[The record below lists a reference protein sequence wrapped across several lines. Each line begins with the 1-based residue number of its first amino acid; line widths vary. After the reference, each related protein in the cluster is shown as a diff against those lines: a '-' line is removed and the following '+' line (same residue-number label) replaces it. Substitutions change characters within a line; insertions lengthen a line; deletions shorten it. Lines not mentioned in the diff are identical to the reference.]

1 MSLSRGYNTATYT
14 NGPAITENIAAYE
27 RGVEDAQGK
36 VCAGPGHPAVDPRKR
51 KSYYKAQDFF
61 VAQFE
66 IFQRVKVD
74 SALVTKV
81 AYLCDGMEVDVLV
94 EPTEGGQT
102 TVTVCL
108 YAAYVGLFFPYRR
121 KYEVVL
127 EFANGECSVVDKDSV
142 LNLTATTLA
151 HVTVRMVPQVC
162 RVVRT
167 LDELSA
173 TQEFCGNYRMFA
185 MSLAKDGAQ
194 KTSYSVLFFCLTSGF
209 ICTTCGKTMKT
220 MAEAVEHVGDKGMA
234 KSYGKVVHGLS
245 TRYNPDGTIKSET
258 KTSTI
263 CTARSSDYTILK
275 NYFSEY
281 SIPVD
286 KRELYSALQ
295 RLAPK
300 RQKHMVTPWNKR

>member
-1 MSLSRGYNTATYT
+1 MSLSRDYNTATYT
-14 NGPAITENIAAYE
+14 NGPAITENVAEYE
-27 RGVEDAQGK
+27 RGVDDAQGK
-36 VCAGPGHPAVDPRKR
+36 VCAGPGHPTVDPRKR
-51 KSYYKAQDFF
+51 KAYYKAQDFC
-61 VAQFE
+61 VTN
-66 IFQRVKVD
+66 IDVFQRVKVD
-74 SALVTKV
+74 ASPLSNV
-81 AYLCDGMEVDVLV
+81 AYLCDGLPIDVLLKTN
-94 EPTEGGQT
+94 EHGQS
-102 TVTVCL
+102 VTVCL
-108 YAAYVGLFFPYRR
+108 YTAYVALFFPYRR

-127 EFANGECSVVDKDSV
+127 EFANGECCVVDKDSV
-142 LNLTATTLA
+142 VTSIAATLA

-185 MSLAKDGAQ
+185 MSLAKDGTQ
-194 KTSYSVLFFCLTSGF
+194 KTSYSVLFFSLTSGF

-263 CTARSSDYTILK
+263 CTARPSDYAILK
-275 NYFSEY
+275 NHFNEY
-281 SIPVD
+281 SLPVD
-286 KRELYSALQ
+286 KGELYSALQ

-300 RQKHMVTPWNKR
+300 RQKHMVTPWRKR